1 MNLSINCLFCNS
13 NKTVA
18 TKQLPIYFN
27 SKTFIWNKC
36 ENCKLLFLFPHLSD
50 SDKEA
55 MYKLSYHTTYYF
67 NYNERYY
74 KQLEI
79 IKSFEKISFLDF
91 GCGDA
96 GLLFFLLKSNY
107 EVTGVE
113 YDNALIEIL
122 TSKFNKINFIQE
134 CLFWETS
141 ATYDIIHLGDVL
153 EHLSNPADLM
163 NRLKKYLKPDG
174 LFFVEGP
181 LECNPSFGYY
191 FRKSTYFFRNIIN
204 RESLRVKIPYHI
216 TYSNANN
223 QQLFFDGQHLE
234 KIIFKVEEAGW
245 PYIDKMVEIKSPW
258 LLLQYFVSKISIFFS
273 FFFSCWGNRFIYIG
287 KQK

>member
-1 MNLSINCLFCNS
+1 MSVSINCLFCNS
-13 NKTVA
+13 NKTGA

-27 SKTFIWNKC
+27 SNTFTWNKC
-36 ENCKLLFLFPHLSD
+36 DNCKLLFLLPPLSE

-67 NYNERYY
+67 NYNERYF

-79 IKSFEKISFLDF
+79 IKPFEKISFLDF

-96 GLLFFLLKSNY
+96 GLISFLQKNNF

-113 YDNALIEIL
+113 YHKDLIDIL

-134 CLFWETS
+134 SRFWKTS

-153 EHLSNPADLM
+153 EHVSNPAELM
-163 NRLKKYLKPDG
+163 NRLKKYLKPGG

-181 LECNPSFGYY
+181 LECNPSLGYY
-191 FRKSTYFFRNIIN
+191 FRKCTYFFRNSIN

-216 TYSNANN
+216 TFSNANN
-223 QQLFFDGQHLE
+223 QQFFFDAQQLE
-234 KIIFKVEEAGW
+234 KIIFKVQEAGW
-245 PYIDKMVEIKSPW
+245 PYIDKIAEIKSPW
-258 LLLQYFVSKISIFFS
+258 LLLQYVVSKVSIFFS
-273 FFFSCWGNRFIYIG
+273 SFLSGWGNRFTYIG
-287 KQK
+287 KLK